1 MSSRDARILAS
12 GLRFPEG
19 PAVLGDGAVMVAEM
33 KGEAI
38 SRVDADGTV
47 AVLGDCG
54 GAPNGSAAGAA
65 GEYYVANNGGLSAE
79 GTGYWYAPRQIE
91 GCVQR
96 VDADGTVTTVGG
108 TLPGPAPHR
117 PNDLCFG
124 PDGTLYVTDSAN
136 WEDLRNINP
145 GHVVAIG
152 PDGGQRHAVEVP
164 AMPNGVAIAP
174 DGRLFVTQSLTRK
187 ILAFELAADGGFGE
201 QPTTFARVPG
211 GSMPDGFCFAAD
223 GTLYAC
229 GSFGHVI
236 FVYSPDGELAGTI
249 ETGEGTQPTNCSIG
263 PDGALYVTYALTGQ
277 LAAFDL
283 GLTAAP
289 VFRGTIASVP
299 AGSRSL

>member
-1 MSSRDARILAS
+1 MSAPVARILTS

-19 PAVLGDGAVMVAEM
+19 PAVLDDGAVMVAEM

-38 SRVDADGTV
+38 SRVDADGTLT
-47 AVLGDCG
+47 VLGDCG

-79 GTGYWYAPRQIE
+79 GTGYWYAPRQMD

-96 VDADGTVTTVGG
+96 VDADGTMTQVGG
-108 TLPGPAPHR
+108 TLPGPGPHR

-152 PDGGQRHAVEVP
+152 PDGSQRQAVELP
-164 AMPNGVAIAP
+164 AMPNGIEIAP

-187 ILAFELAADGGFGE
+187 ILAFELAADGAIG
-201 QPTTFARVPG
+201 QSTTFAKLPSG
-211 GSMPDGFCFAAD
+211 MPDGFCFAAD

-229 GSFGHVI
+229 GSFGHAI
-236 FVYSPDGELAGTI
+236 FVYSPDGELADTI
-249 ETGEGTQPTNCSIG
+249 ETGEGTQPTNCCIG
-263 PDGALYVTYALTGQ
+263 PTGALYVTYALTGQ

-283 GLTAAP
+283 SLTAAP
-289 VFRGTIASVP
+289 IYRGSIASAS
-299 AGSRSL
+299 AGRSAS

>member
-1 MSSRDARILAS
+1 MNAHVARILTS

-19 PAVLGDGAVMVAEM
+19 PAVLDDGAVMVAEM

-38 SRVDADGTV
+38 SRVGPDGTLT
-47 AVLGDCG
+47 VLGDCG
-54 GAPNGSAAGAA
+54 GGPNGSAAGAA

-79 GTGYWYAPRQIE
+79 GTGYWHAPRQMD

-96 VDADGTVTTVGG
+96 VAADGAVTQVGG

-152 PDGGQRHAVEVP
+152 PGGGQRQAVELP
-164 AMPNGVAIAP
+164 AMPNGIEIAP
-174 DGRLFVTQSLTRK
+174 DGRLFITQSLTRK
-187 ILAFELAADGGFGE
+187 ILAFELAADGGIGE
-201 QPTTFARVPG
+201 PATFAKLPG
-211 GSMPDGFCFAAD
+211 GMPDGFCFAAD

-229 GSFGHVI
+229 GSIGHAI
-236 FVYSPDGELAGTI
+236 FVYNPDGELADTI
-249 ETGEGTQPTNCSIG
+249 ETGEGTQPTNCCIG

-283 GLTAAP
+283 GLSAAP
-289 VFRGTIASVP
+289 IYRGSIASVP
-299 AGSRSL
+299 VGRSAS